1 MNKTKTLLIVLVVTL
16 ISITLAGTYA
26 YFTAT
31 VTKTNEVN
39 KETTIRAKELSN
51 LTLTGETVLNN
62 NNMIPGETSTK
73 NISITNTNE
82 FDFCTAIEIY
92 NVTNTFVNQNDVT
105 VALFDNTTKID
116 EVVFPS
122 TGSTATIENLTIPAN
137 TTKNYRVVLTY
148 KNTDVDQ
155 SQDMGKTLTGTIR
168 AVASNNCRATVYYE
182 FGEPTTSSTTDYTT
196 LGKTVFGALEGEKKS
211 ICIIR
216 NGKLHCINTANNC
229 DKAEQ
234 QFTEEKMEYLKQ
246 IFGEAYCG
254 YTTDSYNCE
263 SGGIYCSIQCNAVY
277 CEDNQTNDN
286 CNLNYDEVSCDNE

>member
-1 MNKTKTLLIVLVVTL
+1 MNKTKTILIVLVVTL

-39 KETTIRAKELSN
+39 KETTITAKELSN

-82 FDFCTAIEIY
+82 FELCTALEIY
-92 NVTNTFVNQNDVT
+92 NVTNTFVNQSDVT
-105 VALFDNTTKID
+105 VTLYENTNILD

-122 TGSTATIENLTIPAN
+122 TGSTATIKNLSIPAN

-148 KNTDVDQ
+148 KNTDSDQ
-155 SQDMGKTLTGTIR
+155 SQDMGKTLTGMIR

-182 FGEPTTSSTTDYTT
+182 FGEPTTLSTTDYTT
-196 LGKTVFGALEGEKKS
+196 LGKNVFAALEGEKKS
-211 ICIIR
+211 ICIIK
-216 NGKLHCINTANNC
+216 NGKLHCLDSANIC
-229 DKAEQ
+229 DNDEHYNNDII
-234 QFTEEKMEYLKQ
+234 EYLKQ
-246 IFGEAYCG
+246 IFGEEYCDSAG
-254 YTTDSYNCE
+254 DSYNCE
-263 SGGIYCSIQCNAVY
+263 SGDFYCSIMCDSVHCADY
-277 CEDNQTNDN
+277 QTNDY
-286 CNLNYDEVSCDNE
+286 CDLEHDEVSCNHG

>member
-51 LTLTGETVLNN
+51 LTLTGETILNN

-82 FDFCTAIEIY
+82 FEICTAIEIY

-105 VALFDNTTKID
+105 IALFENTTKID

-122 TGSTATIENLTIPAN
+122 TGNTATIENLSIPAN

-148 KNTDVDQ
+148 KNTDADQ

-182 FGEPTTSSTTDYTT
+182 FGEPTTLSTTDYTT
-196 LGKTVFGALEGEKKS
+196 LGKNVFVALEDGKKS
-211 ICIIR
+211 VCII
-216 NGKLHCINTANNC
+216 KNN
-229 DKAEQ
+229 E
-234 QFTEEKMEYLKQ
+234 L
-246 IFGEAYCG
+246 
-254 YTTDSYNCE
+254 NCFKSNNYDIE
-263 SGGIYCSIQCNAVY
+263 SIHAQETFDEIDCPVYSDYVY
-277 CEDNQTNDN
+277 CDISDYRCDIYNAGDVFCYAEGYF
-286 CNLNYDEVSCDNE
+286 CNVTSEENVECGEW

>member
-39 KETTIRAKELSN
+39 KETTITAKELSN

-105 VALFDNTTKID
+105 VTLYESTTKID

-122 TGSTATIENLTIPAN
+122 TGSTATIENLSIPAN
-137 TTKNYRVVLTY
+137 TTKNYRIVLTY
-148 KNTDVDQ
+148 RNTDADQ

-168 AVASNNCRATVYYE
+168 AVASNNCRTTVYYE
-182 FGEPTTSSTTDYTT
+182 FGEPTTLSTTDYTT
-196 LGKTVFGALEGEKKS
+196 LGKNVFGALEGEKES

-216 NGKLHCINTANNC
+216 NGKLHCFDRAINC
-229 DKAEQ
+229 DNDEQ
-234 QFTEEKMEYLKQ
+234 FDKDLEYLDQ
-246 IFGEAYCG
+246 LFGEENC
-254 YTTDSYNCE
+254 DSAGDCYNCE
-263 SGGIYCSIQCNAVY
+263 SGGIYCSITCSSVH
-277 CEDNQTNDN
+277 CLDSQTYDN
-286 CNLNYDEVSCDNE
+286 CDLYQNEVWCNLGQ

>member
-1 MNKTKTLLIVLVVTL
+1 MNKTKTLLIVLVVTI

-73 NISITNTNE
+73 NISITNPNE
-82 FDFCTAIEIY
+82 FELCTAIEIY

-105 VALFDNTTKID
+105 VALFENTTKID

-122 TGSTATIENLTIPAN
+122 TGSTATIENLSIPAN

-148 KNTDVDQ
+148 KNTDADQ

-168 AVASNNCRATVYYE
+168 AIASNNCRTTVYYE
-182 FGEPTTSSTTDYTT
+182 FGEPTTLSTTDYTT
-196 LGKTVFGALEGEKKS
+196 LGKNVFAALEGEKKS

-216 NGKLHCINTANNC
+216 NGKLHCLESANIC
-229 DKAEQ
+229 DNDKHYNNDII
-234 QFTEEKMEYLKQ
+234 EYLNQ
-246 IFGEAYCG
+246 LFGEEYCDSAG
-254 YTTDSYNCE
+254 DSYNCE
-263 SGGIYCSIQCNAVY
+263 SEDFYYSIMCDSVH
-277 CEDNQTNDN
+277 CLDNQTNDYCDLEKN
-286 CNLNYDEVSCDNE
+286 EVSCVHG